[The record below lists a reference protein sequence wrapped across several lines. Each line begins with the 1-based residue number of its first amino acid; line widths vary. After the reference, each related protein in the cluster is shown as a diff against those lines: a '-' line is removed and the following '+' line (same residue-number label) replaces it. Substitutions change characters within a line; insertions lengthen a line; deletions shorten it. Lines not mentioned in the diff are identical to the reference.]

1 MSIVMLI
8 LMLLAVGGASAII
21 YGGYRLYRSAEI
33 DDEAAERKRLADEA
47 AKAEELEKLYPG
59 IGAVQNKERVKRFV
73 RRT

>member
-8 LMLLAVGGASAII
+8 LVLLAVGGCGAIL

-33 DDEAAERKRLADEA
+33 DDELAERKRLEEEA
-47 AKAEELEKLYPG
+47 KRLEEIEKLYPG
-59 IGAVQNKERVKRFV
+59 LSATANQEKKKRFV